1 MLIKFFKAELSFVLA
16 LITLVMLYFFGSSDV
31 VKSSL
36 FAEIILFLVVFTIII
51 YAALG
56 VVHHAELLA
65 YKFGEPYGT
74 MILTLS
80 AVTVEIIMIATMM
93 THGDTDPEVA
103 KDAIFSTLM
112 ILLNG
117 LTGLIM
123 LIGGIKYGEQK
134 YNLKSTN
141 SFFSM
146 IIGITGIGLFLPL
159 LIPVKSYAIFE
170 TFLVIACLLLYIFF
184 LRMQSKEHSYYF
196 KFETAFSHDKSNTK
210 HNISSS
216 HQSEHHIMPPREKIN
231 SAYHFIMLVATIA
244 AISVLAESLS
254 VFVDDGIEK
263 LHLPAGIAGLII
275 ALIIVSPEGLTAIR
289 AGLSNDMQRVINI
302 SLGSMLSTVSLT
314 IPAVLIIGMIIKQ
327 DVILGLNPLQ
337 SIMVITS
344 LLVGLLSCKD
354 GETNAL
360 SGFIHFMLF
369 VTFIFLIF
377 VV

>member
-1 MLIKFFKAELSFVLA
+1 MLTKFFKTELSFILAVL
-16 LITLVMLYFFGSSDV
+16 TLVILYFVGTSESI
-31 VKSSL
+31 KSSL
-36 FAEIILFLVVFTIII
+36 VGEILLFLVVFAIII

-93 THGDTDPEVA
+93 SHGDSDPEIA

-134 YNLKSTN
+134 YNMKSTN

-159 LIPVKSYAIFE
+159 LIPMKSYAMFE
-170 TFLVIACLLLYIFF
+170 IFLVIACMLLYIFF

-196 KFETAFSHDKSNTK
+196 KFD
-210 HNISSS
+210 NIIQNNSVNKKENNH
-216 HQSEHHIMPPREKIN
+216 HQEHHNLPPRNKIN
-231 SAYHFIMLVATIA
+231 TLYHFVMLAATIA
-244 AISVLAESLS
+244 AISILAESLS

-314 IPAVLIIGMIIKQ
+314 IPAVLVVGMIINQ
-327 DVILGLNPLQ
+327 DVTLGLNPLQ

-377 VV
+377 VQ

>member
-1 MLIKFFKAELSFVLA
+1 MIINFFRKELSFVLA
-16 LITLVMLYFFGSSDV
+16 VAAMVILQLI
-31 VKSSL
+31 KSYETFQASL
-36 FAEIILFLVVFTIII
+36 FIEILLFLVVFTVII

-93 THGDTDPEVA
+93 THGDTDPEIA
-103 KDAIFSTLM
+103 KDTIVSTLM

-117 LTGLIM
+117 LTGFIM

-134 YNLKSTN
+134 YNFKSTN
-141 SFFSM
+141 SFLSM

-159 LIPVKSYAIFE
+159 VIPVKNYAMFE
-170 TFLVIACLLLYIFF
+170 TFLIIACLLLYIFF

-196 KFETAFSHDKSNTK
+196 KFEGRQK
-210 HNISSS
+210 NINAG
-216 HQSEHHIMPPREKIN
+216 HEHLPAKDKIN
-231 SAYHFIMLVATIA
+231 TFYHFIMLAATIA

-263 LHLPAGIAGLII
+263 LHLPAGIAGFII

-314 IPAVLIIGMIIKQ
+314 IPAVLIVGLIFSRE
-327 DVILGLNPLQ
+327 VVLGLNPLQ
-337 SIMVITS
+337 SAMVITS
-344 LLVGLLSCKD
+344 LIIGMLSCKD

-360 SGFIHFMLF
+360 QGFIHFMLF
-369 VTFIFLIF
+369 ITFIFLIF
-377 VV
+377 VQ

>member
-1 MLIKFFKAELSFVLA
+1 MIKKFFTKERSFVLSV
-16 LITLVMLYFFGSSDV
+16 IILVMFHFFDSSV
-31 VKSSL
+31 FFQTSIL
-36 FAEIILFLVVFTIII
+36 LEGLLFLIVFFVII
-51 YAALG
+51 YAAFG

-80 AVTVEIIMIATMM
+80 AVTVEIIMIAAMM
-93 THGDTDPEVA
+93 MHGDADPEIA

-123 LIGGIKYGEQK
+123 LIGGLKYGEQK

-146 IIGITGIGLFLPL
+146 IIGIIGIGLFLPL
-159 LIPVKSYAIFE
+159 VIPLKNYSLFE
-170 TFLVIACLLLYIFF
+170 TFLIFISLLLYIFF
-184 LRMQSKEHSYYF
+184 LRMQSKEHNYYF
-196 KFETAFSHDKSNTK
+196 KFEGRKK
-210 HNISSS
+210 NIDD
-216 HQSEHHIMPPREKIN
+216 EHEHLPKKEMI
-231 SAYHFIMLVATIA
+231 STSYHLIMLIITIA
-244 AISVLAESLS
+244 AISLLAENLS

-263 LHLPAGIAGLII
+263 LHLPVKIAGAII

-314 IPAVLIIGMIIKQ
+314 IPAVLIVGILIKQ
-327 DVILGLNPLQ
+327 NVILGLNPIQ
-337 SIMVITS
+337 SAMVIIS

-360 SGFIHFMLF
+360 QGFIHFMLF
-369 VTFIFLIF
+369 ITFIFLIF
-377 VV
+377 VQ

>member
-1 MLIKFFKAELSFVLA
+1 MLTKFFKAELSFVLA
-16 LITLVMLYFFGSSDV
+16 VITLVILFFVGTSDSI
-31 VKSSL
+31 KSSL
-36 FAEIILFLVVFTIII
+36 AMEIILFMVVFAIII

-93 THGDTDPEVA
+93 SHGDSDPEIA

-134 YNLKSTN
+134 YNMKSTN

-159 LIPVKSYAIFE
+159 LIPMKSYAMFE
-170 TFLVIACLLLYIFF
+170 IFLVIACMLLYIFF

-196 KFETAFSHDKSNTK
+196 KFEGSNQNNSEHTK
-210 HNISSS
+210 NNN
-216 HQSEHHIMPPREKIN
+216 HQSEHHKLPPRDKIN
-231 SAYHFIMLVATIA
+231 SLYHFLMLAATIT
-244 AISVLAESLS
+244 AISILAESLS

-275 ALIIVSPEGLTAIR
+275 ALIIVSPEGLTAVR

-314 IPAVLIIGMIIKQ
+314 IPAVLIVGMIIKQ
-327 DVILGLNPLQ
+327 DVTLGLNPLQ
-337 SIMVITS
+337 SAMVITS

-369 VTFIFLIF
+369 ITFIFLIF
-377 VV
+377 VQ

>member
-1 MLIKFFKAELSFVLA
+1 LA
-16 LITLVMLYFFGSSDV
+16 VITLVILYFVGTSESI
-31 VKSSL
+31 KSSL
-36 FAEIILFLVVFTIII
+36 VGEILLFLVVFAIII

-93 THGDTDPEVA
+93 SHGDSDPEIA

-134 YNLKSTN
+134 YNMKSTN

-159 LIPVKSYAIFE
+159 LIPMKSYAMFE
-170 TFLVIACLLLYIFF
+170 IFLVIACMLLYIFF

-196 KFETAFSHDKSNTK
+196 KFDNIIQNNSVNKKESNHHQEQ
-210 HNISSS
+210 HNL
-216 HQSEHHIMPPREKIN
+216 PPRNKIN
-231 SAYHFIMLVATIA
+231 TLYHFVMLAATIA
-244 AISVLAESLS
+244 AISILAESLS

-314 IPAVLIIGMIIKQ
+314 IPAVLVVGMIINQ
-327 DVILGLNPLQ
+327 DVTLGLNPLQ

-369 VTFIFLIF
+369 ITFIFLIF
-377 VV
+377 VQ

>member
-1 MLIKFFKAELSFVLA
+1 MVKKFIRSELSFLLA
-16 LITLVMLYFFGSSDV
+16 LLTLTLLHLFG
-31 VKSSL
+31 KSPL
-36 FAEIILFLVVFTIII
+36 IQEYLLVEAMLFLFIFAVII

-93 THGDTDPEVA
+93 SHGDSDPA
-103 KDAIFSTLM
+103 IARDTIFSTLM

-146 IIGITGIGLFLPL
+146 IFGIVGIGLFLPL
-159 LIPVKSYAIFE
+159 AIPVENYAVFE
-170 TFLVIACLLLYIFF
+170 TFLIIVCILLYVFF

-196 KFETAFSHDKSNTK
+196 RFEGAKKNLNDEN
-210 HNISSS
+210 
-216 HQSEHHIMPPREKIN
+216 EHLPPRAKI
-231 SAYHFIMLVATIA
+231 STVYHFFMLMATIA

-254 VFVDDGIEK
+254 VYVDDGIEK
-263 LHLPAGIAGLII
+263 LHMPAAVAGLII
-275 ALIIVSPEGLTAIR
+275 ALIIVSPEALTAIR
-289 AGLSNDMQRVINI
+289 AGLHDDMQRVINI

-314 IPAVLIIGMIIKQ
+314 IPAVLIVGLIIKQ
-327 DVILGLNPLQ
+327 DVMLGLTPIQ
-337 SIMVITS
+337 SAMVITS
-344 LLVGLLSCKD
+344 LLVGILTCKD
-354 GETNAL
+354 GESNAL
-360 SGFIHFMLF
+360 QGFIHFMLF
-369 VTFIFLIF
+369 LTFVFLIF
-377 VV
+377 V